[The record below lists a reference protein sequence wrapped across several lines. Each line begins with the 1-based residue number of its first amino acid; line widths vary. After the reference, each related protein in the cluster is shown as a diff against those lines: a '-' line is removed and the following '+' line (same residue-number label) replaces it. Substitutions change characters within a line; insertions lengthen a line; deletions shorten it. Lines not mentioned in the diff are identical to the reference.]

1 VSKEQLSILIRIGA
15 FRFTGMTKYELMW
28 ERIAIHNPAIKD
40 NGMME
45 MFEIQNESEYRLPD
59 MQETRHE
66 QAFDEIEF
74 LGFPLCS
81 PFELLV
87 TDFRG
92 EIKAEEMKRHIGKR
106 VEMLGYYVTAKH
118 VTTVNRKHMRFG
130 TWLDDQGHF
139 FDSVHFPNA
148 LEKFPFRGKGMYRIK
163 GKIVEDFGFPSIE
176 VSSMYKESI
185 VEGPFESKSPKVLLA
200 DQHRKEDAG
209 KKEEK
214 EKVRVIK

>member
-1 VSKEQLSILIRIGA
+1 MADFVHRVEISKEQLTILIRIGA

-28 ERIAIHNPAIKD
+28 ERIEIHNPQIKD
-40 NGMME
+40 NGTME
-45 MFEIQNESEYRLPD
+45 MFAIEHESEYRLPE
-59 MQETRHE
+59 MKESLHE

-81 PFELLV
+81 PFDLLL

-92 EIKAEEMKRHIGKR
+92 EIKADDMTRFLGKR

-130 TWLDDQGHF
+130 TWLDDEGRF
-139 FDSVHFPNA
+139 FDSVHFPNS
-148 LEKFPFRGKGMYRIK
+148 LEKSPFRGKGVYRIK

-176 VSSMYKESI
+176 VTSMFKESI
-185 VEGPFESKSPKVLLA
+185 IEGPFESKSPKVIDMNKKVLP
-200 DQHRKEDAG
+200 AG
-209 KKEEK
+209 
-214 EKVRVIK
+214 